1 MNAKAIGSY
10 LQKYY
15 YKEIIMD
22 STVLIALITGICT
35 LLSTVLSKWIDSKSG
50 MAKDVKEIKEDI
62 GDLKKNDQVNGDMI
76 YQMLDH
82 LASNNNTGQM
92 KRALNQYNEY
102 FRHS

>member
-1 MNAKAIGSY
+1 
-10 LQKYY
+10 
-15 YKEIIMD
+15 MD
-22 STVLIALITGICT
+22 NTVLIALITSVCT
-35 LLSTVLSKWIDSKSG
+35 ALSTILSKWIDSKSG
-50 MAKDVKEIKEDI
+50 MAKDIKDI
-62 GDLKKNDQVNGDMI
+62 KNDVSVLKDNDKINGDMI